1 MEFDLGMT
9 IALLE
14 RTPGALDAL
23 LRGLPEAW
31 TLANEGAE
39 SWSAFYVVGHLVHCE
54 RTDWMVRVRAILESD
69 GVRELPPFDRFGHVA
84 LCAGSSLDE
93 LLDAFA
99 AERRAGLAELRGVG
113 LAEAML
119 AKRGVHPIFG
129 EVTLKNLLATWAV
142 HDLTHLHQLSR
153 VMAHQ
158 YSDAV
163 GPWSAYVGVLQ
174 CGGRSG

>member
-1 MEFDLGMT
+1 MEFELGTT

-31 TLANEGAE
+31 TLANEGGE

-93 LLDAFA
+93 LLDALA
-99 AERRAGLAELRGVG
+99 AERRAGLAELRGMG
-113 LAEAML
+113 LTDSLL

-142 HDLTHLHQLSR
+142 HDMTHLHQISR
-153 VMAHQ
+153 VLGGQ
-158 YSDAV
+158 YREAV
-163 GPWSAYVGVLQ
+163 GLWEQYLSVLARRP
-174 CGGRSG
+174 G